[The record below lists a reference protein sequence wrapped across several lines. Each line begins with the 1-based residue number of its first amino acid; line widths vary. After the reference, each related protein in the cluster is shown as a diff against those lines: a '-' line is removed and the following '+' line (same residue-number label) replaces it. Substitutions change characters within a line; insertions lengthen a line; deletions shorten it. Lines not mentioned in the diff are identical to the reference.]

1 MLKIRVL
8 PLALLVIGNHV
19 CAQQV
24 PVANGQMQQI
34 PLAPKIQTTP
44 AKVVVNQ
51 QSTAQAQGGDQS
63 TMLVNN
69 LNITGALAYSE
80 AELIRVTGF
89 QANSTLNL
97 DQLRA
102 MAAKISSFYHEHG
115 YFVAQA
121 YLPAQDIRNG
131 VLTITVLEGHYGK
144 IALNNQSNVSNG
156 LLNGYLDGLQQ
167 HDVITAPA
175 LENRLLLLSDLPG
188 IRVNSVLAPGSKLGE
203 SDLTIDVT
211 QGARISGSVD
221 VDNAGNRYTGEYRL
235 GLSVNFNEPLGQ
247 GDVASLR
254 ALTSGAGLRYL
265 RGAYQ
270 MQFGKLKA
278 GVAYSALEY
287 KLGEEFEALGAHGNT
302 KVASAFIGYPLI
314 RSRSKNLYGQLGYD
328 AKTFKDYVD
337 AFGTVADKQSKLG
350 IASLYGD
357 FRDSLDFQTAG
368 AQTTYSL
375 SFAAGE
381 LDLQSPVMRS
391 FDAITAQQNGH
402 FNKVNFNLSRL
413 QNLSDS
419 LALFGSLSGQMASKN
434 LDVSEKMELG
444 GMYGVRA
451 YPEGEAFADQGVLA
465 NLELRWQLPMSN
477 AASSQWQLIGFVDA
491 GRVDTN
497 KNPWTNARNHRSLSG
512 AGLGLNWS
520 DYNNFVVKAYF
531 AKKLGNEAATSA
543 PDKSGRF
550 WIQAVKYF

>member
-8 PLALLVIGNHV
+8 PLALIVIGSHV

-34 PLAPKIQTTP
+34 PIVPKIQTTA
-44 AKVVVNQ
+44 AKVTVNQ
-51 QSTAQAQGGDQS
+51 QTNVPVQGSDQS
-63 TMLVNN
+63 TMQVHN

-80 AELIRVTGF
+80 AELIRVSGF
-89 QANSTLNL
+89 QINSTLNL

-102 MAAKISSFYHEHG
+102 MATKISDFYHAHG

-131 VLTITVLEGHYGK
+131 ILTITVMEGRYGK
-144 IALNNQSNVSNG
+144 IALSNHSNVSNT

-167 HDVITAPA
+167 HDVITAAA

-188 IRVNSVLAPGSKLGE
+188 IKVNSVLAPGSKLGE
-203 SDLTIDVT
+203 SDLSIDVT

-235 GLSVNFNEPLGQ
+235 GLSLNFNEPLGL

-254 ALTSGAGLRYL
+254 ALTSGEGLRYL

-278 GVAYSALEY
+278 GLAYSTLEY
-287 KLGEEFEALGAHGNT
+287 KLGEEFADLGAHGNT
-302 KVASAFIGYPLI
+302 KVASAFVGYPFI

-337 AFGTVADKQSKLG
+337 AFGTVADKQSKLLT
-350 IASLYGD
+350 ASLYGD
-357 FRDSLDFQTAG
+357 FRDSLDFHSAG
-368 AQTTYSL
+368 AQTNYSL
-375 SFAAGE
+375 SFTAGE

-465 NLELRWQLPMSN
+465 NLELRWQLPRSN

-491 GRVDTN
+491 GRVDIN
-497 KNPWTNARNHRSLSG
+497 KNPWTDARNHRSLSG
-512 AGLGLNWS
+512 AGLGVNWS
-520 DYNNFVVKAYF
+520 DYNNFVVKAYY